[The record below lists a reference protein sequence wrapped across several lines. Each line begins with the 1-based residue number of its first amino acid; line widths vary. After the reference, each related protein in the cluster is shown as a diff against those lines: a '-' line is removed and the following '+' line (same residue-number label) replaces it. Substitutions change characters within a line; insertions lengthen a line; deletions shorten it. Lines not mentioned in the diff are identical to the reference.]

1 MRFPWANIAL
11 IALVIAELVTGYLGL
26 IHSNPGWI
34 GAMHLHRIFG
44 FAILALFVWK
54 SCNILGSLRT
64 QSNWR
69 RSLNTMVWSI
79 VLLLGLLIVLG
90 LGLAWSHLGPYDWMG
105 FSGTTI
111 HMNLGWML
119 IPLLLWHS
127 FRHRISLRTRYLADR
142 RHALRVVGLA
152 MAGFLAWRTAELTG
166 ILATGPGAQRRF
178 TGSYPEN
185 GREFPVTM
193 WLNDK
198 LPAVEPATWRLSVTG
213 HVESPYQMDL
223 EEFQAWSHS
232 LSATLDCTGGWH
244 TTRQWEG
251 MPVSRLLGRARP
263 RPGAGSITIRSRT
276 GYFRRYSLAE
286 ADRALLASRVDG
298 EPLSAGHGFP
308 ARMVEPHKR
317 GYDWVKWVDSITVN
331 QTGKL
336 WQPPLPLT

>member
-11 IALVIAELVTGYLGL
+11 IALFIAELVTGYLGL
-26 IHSNPGWI
+26 THSNAEWI

-44 FAILALFVWK
+44 FAILALFAWK
-54 SCNILGSLRT
+54 SRNILGSMRT
-64 QSNWR
+64 RSNR
-69 RSLNTMVWSI
+69 RGSRSMMLWSI
-79 VLLLGLLIVLG
+79 TLLAGLLIVVG
-90 LGLAWSHLGPYDWMG
+90 LGLAWSHLGPYKWMG

-111 HMNLGWML
+111 HMNLAWML

-127 FRHRISLRTRYLADR
+127 FRHRISLRARYLVDR
-142 RHALRVVGLA
+142 RHVLRVVGLA
-152 MAGFLAWRTAELTG
+152 MAGFLAWRTAELAG
-166 ILATGPGAQRRF
+166 ALATGPGAQRRF

-185 GREFPVTM
+185 GADFPVTM

-198 LPAVEPATWRLSVTG
+198 VPGVDGSTWNLSVGG
-213 HVESPYQMDL
+213 HVEAPYRIGL
-223 EEFQAWSHS
+223 AELQAWDDK
-232 LSATLDCTGGWH
+232 LTATLDCTGGWQ
-244 TTRQWEG
+244 TTREWEG
-251 MPVSRLLGRARP
+251 VPVGRLLARAKP
-263 RPGAGSITIRSRT
+263 KTGAGSITIRSRT

>member
-11 IALVIAELVTGYLGL
+11 IVLVIAELLTGYLGL
-26 IHSNPGWI
+26 THSNSEWI

-54 SCNILGSLRT
+54 SRNIMGSMRT
-64 QSNWR
+64 RTNWS
-69 RSLNTMVWSI
+69 RSLNQMVWSI

-90 LGLAWSHLGPYDWMG
+90 LGLAWSHLGPYDWLG

-111 HMNLGWML
+111 HMNLAWML

-127 FRHRISLRTRYLADR
+127 FRHRISLRRRYLADR
-142 RHALRVVGLA
+142 RHVLRVIGLA
-152 MAGFLAWRTAELTG
+152 MAGLLAWRTAELAG
-166 ILATGPGAQRRF
+166 VLAAGPGAERRF

-185 GREFPVTM
+185 GPDFPVTM

-198 LPAVEPATWRLSVTG
+198 VPAIDASTWSLSVDG
-213 HVESPYQMDL
+213 DVESPYRIGLGELQTWAETL
-223 EEFQAWSHS
+223 T
-232 LSATLDCTGGWH
+232 ATLDCTGGWH

-251 MPVSRLLGRARP
+251 MPVARLLARARP
-263 RPGAGSITIRSRT
+263 KAGAGSITIRSRT

-286 ADRALLASRVDG
+286 AERALLATRVDG
-298 EPLSAGHGFP
+298 RLLSAGHGFP
-308 ARMVEPHKR
+308 ARMIEPHKR

-331 QTGKL
+331 QTSKL